1 MSQCFPP
8 YSSFGGNV
16 KVKLDLSSYTKKTD
30 LKNVTRVDVSNFAL
44 KSNASSLKT
53 KVDKR
58 DVDKLKTVPVK

>member
-8 YSSFGGNV
+8 
-16 KVKLDLSSYTKKTD
+16 
-30 LKNVTRVDVSNFAL
+30 L
-44 KSNASSLKT
+44 KSNVSSLKT